1 MEGGFKVAKPSI
13 FSNRYRK
20 EMKKRR
26 NRRIIT
32 ILSAIVLIAFV
43 ILLISAS
50 LTDWTKKI
58 SNVKNG
64 PRVDASNNQNTIS
77 KNDAGKTNEEVNK
90 NDNQQ
95 KPVDKVFTVNLA
107 DGKSLNIT
115 YDDTLNT
122 RKITNLQ
129 NQDPDIDFNINPS
142 STAAIAYEKSTQ
154 TVLLVKADGTSSDVT
169 NTSYT
174 SSSGNVFNKD
184 SILKDNQNYIW
195 EQSPKF
201 IDDDNIAYITQ
212 LPWFD
217 NRTSK
222 FIWKYNIKDNTN
234 VNTNITGTNIQ
245 INNVSDKG
253 LEIVTDNVVQ
263 YLKGDGSITK

>member
-1 MEGGFKVAKPSI
+1 MGKPSI
-13 FSNRYRK
+13 FSNQYRR

-26 NRRIIT
+26 NRII
-32 ILSAIVLIAFV
+32 IIIVSVIILIALA

-50 LTDWTKKI
+50 LTDWTKI
-58 SNVKNG
+58 NTNVKNG
-64 PRVDASNNQNTIS
+64 PRVDAGKNENTTT
-77 KNDAGKTNEEVNK
+77 KKDADKVNK
-90 NDNQQ
+90 EAKQNGQQQ
-95 KPVDKVFTVNLA
+95 KPADKILTVNMP
-107 DGKSLNIT
+107 DGKALNIT
-115 YDDTLNT
+115 YDDSANT
-122 RKITNLQ
+122 RKIINLQ

-142 STAAIAYEKSTQ
+142 GTSAVAYEKSKQ
-154 TVLLVKADGTSSDVT
+154 NVLLVNSDGTSSDIT

-174 SSSGNVFNKD
+174 SSNGTIFSKD
-184 SILKDNQNYIW
+184 SILAQNNAYIW

-201 IDDDNIAYITQ
+201 IDDDNIAYISQ

-222 FIWKYNIKDNTN
+222 FIWKYNIKDKTN
-234 VNTNITGTNIQ
+234 VNTNITGTNVQ

-253 LEIVTDNVVQ
+253 LEIVTDDVTQ